1 MSAIDQYKHKLIGN
15 ITCPS
20 TNSFVD
26 GREETRE
33 IAIYELLE
41 NIRATEE
48 CFDGKAGDILV
59 GGGSGEAPAL
69 RISNPLAFQFFT
81 LGVDDE
87 FSILEFNSWD
97 DVFKCFW
104 SPTISY
110 IFGEGFM
117 KLGWTTDVQIEWW
130 LAENVC
136 KLLISNVDKYS
147 IYKKD
152 RLDLTTNL
160 SLSTEPSSY

>member
-1 MSAIDQYKHKLIGN
+1 MSSIDQYKHKLIGH

-59 GGGSGEAPAL
+59 GGGRGEACFKNFE
-69 RISNPLAFQFFT
+69 SS
-81 LGVDDE
+81 
-87 FSILEFNSWD
+87 FSILLHDDECQDYKFNSYD
-97 DVFKCFW
+97 ESSNAFGPPQNHIFLARVSLNSAGPLIFKLK
-104 SPTISY
+104 
-110 IFGEGFM
+110 GG
-117 KLGWTTDVQIEWW
+117 
-130 LAENVC
+130 
-136 KLLISNVDKYS
+136 
-147 IYKKD
+147 
-152 RLDLTTNL
+152 
-160 SLSTEPSSY
+160 

>member
-1 MSAIDQYKHKLIGN
+1 LSSIDQYKHKLIGH

-59 GGGSGEAPAL
+59 GGGRGEAPAL
-69 RISNPLAFQFFT
+69 RISNPFAFQFFT
-81 LGVDDE
+81 LDDE
-87 FSILEFNSWD
+87 CQDIEFNSYD
-97 DVFKCFW
+97 EIFKCFW
-104 SPTISY
+104 SPTKSY

-117 KLGWTTDVQIEWW
+117 KLGWTTDIQIELW

-152 RLDLTTNL
+152 RLDLKTNL
-160 SLSTEPSSY
+160 TFSIDDYS